1 MTGEAKGVLRWR
13 NRRLVLT
20 MAALAALASAAWL
33 WGLVWFTWQ
42 LPTEV
47 DEPDRPTDVIVVLT
61 GGSGRIQAGIELLT
75 AGRARKL
82 FISGV
87 GSGIGLQEILH
98 TSEAPPAELDCC
110 VTLGHQAS
118 STFGNAIETAVWMR
132 ENGLHSLRLVT
143 AAYHMPRSLL
153 QFRRAMPEMKIVPHP
168 VFSENFRQDDWWLW
182 PGSASLIVSEYN
194 KYLVALALDRRAG
207 PSS

>member
-1 MTGEAKGVLRWR
+1 MTGEAKVAPRWI
-13 NRRLVLT
+13 NRRLLLG
-20 MAALAALASAAWL
+20 MAALAALAFGAWL

-42 LPTEV
+42 LPTV
-47 DEPDRPTDVIVVLT
+47 VAEPTRTTDVIVVLT
-61 GGSGRIQAGIELLT
+61 GGSGRIQEGIELLT
-75 AGRARKL
+75 AGRAQKL

-87 GSGIGLQEILH
+87 SPGVGVQEILRV
-98 TSEAPPAELDCC
+98 SQVPPADLECC
-110 VTLGHQAS
+110 VTLGYQAS

-132 ENGLHSLRLVT
+132 ENGFHSLRLVT

-153 QFRRAMPEMKIVPHP
+153 QFRRAMPDLEIIPHP
-168 VFSENFRQDDWWLW
+168 VFSENFRQEDWWRW

-207 PSS
+207 PPP

>member
-1 MTGEAKGVLRWR
+1 MTGEAKEKPRRR
-13 NRRLVLT
+13 NRRLLLAMAAVAVLT
-20 MAALAALASAAWL
+20 LAAWL

-42 LPTEV
+42 LPTVV
-47 DEPDRPTDVIVVLT
+47 DEPDRTTDVIVVLT
-61 GGSGRIQAGIELLT
+61 GGSGRILEGIELLA
-75 AGRARKL
+75 AGRAKKL

-87 GSGIGLQEILH
+87 SPGVDVQALMRN
-98 TSEAPPAELDCC
+98 APNPPADPDCC
-110 VTLGHQAS
+110 VVLGYQAD
-118 STFGNAIETAVWMR
+118 STFGNAMETAVWMR

-153 QFRRAMPEMKIVPHP
+153 QFRRAMPDLEIVPHP
-168 VFSENFRQDDWWLW
+168 VFSENFRQEDWWLW

-207 PSS
+207 LPQ

>member
-1 MTGEAKGVLRWR
+1 MTGEAKGVPRWR
-13 NRRLVLT
+13 NRRLVLG
-20 MAALAALASAAWL
+20 LAAVATAAAAAWL

-42 LPTEV
+42 LPTMV
-47 DEPDRPTDVIVVLT
+47 DEPTRTTDVIVVLT
-61 GGSGRIQAGIELLT
+61 GGSGRIQEGIELLA

-98 TSEAPPAELDCC
+98 ISQPPPAELECC

-132 ENGLHSLRLVT
+132 ETDLHSLRLVT

-153 QFRRAMPEMKIVPHP
+153 QFRRAMPEMEIVPHP
-168 VFSENFRQDDWWLW
+168 VFSENFRQEDWWRW
-182 PGSASLIVSEYN
+182 PGSASLIVTEYN

-207 PSS
+207 PTQ